1 MNKLCLD
8 LTNCYGIKKLQ
19 VQLDFSNGSTYAI
32 YAPNGSMK
40 SSLAKTFRDVT
51 TGTEP
56 RDRYHP
62 SLSSS
67 RKITDENGRDLP
79 KESILVV
86 DPYDKEFDLTDR
98 TSTLL
103 VDRTLR
109 DEHAQLLMEIDASKK
124 KLLRALGEQ
133 SASKRDLGREISSTF
148 TNRDD
153 NFFSA
158 LLSIKD
164 RLLAQV
170 GAPFADVPYDTIFD
184 QTVLEFLETKDFKT
198 AIADYIKRYDKLLA
212 SSTYF
217 KKGTFNYYNGTTIA
231 KSLDDNGF
239 FAAKHT
245 VNLNAD
251 EKQEITSQKQF
262 QALIDNEKKGISED
276 DDLRKKLT
284 EVEKLLMKNVIRRD
298 FAAYLSNHE
307 EVLPE
312 LASVEDFKKKVWL
325 SYLKAQIGLYNEL
338 IAKYQAA
345 DKRLKEIEQAARTQ
359 RTQWEQVIEIFNSRF
374 AVPFKL
380 IVTNKT
386 SVVLGQELMPTLGF
400 AIKDDVGE
408 VPIERDTL
416 MQALSTGEQRA
427 FYLLNA
433 IFEIEARKKED
444 QETLLI
450 ADDIADSFDY
460 KNKYAIIQYLA
471 DLAEEAPGFRQVI
484 LTHNFDFF
492 RTIESREVVCYP
504 HCLMASKSKTGI
516 SLERATGI
524 KNPFVNDWKLKF
536 FTDPRKRIASIPFIR
551 NLIEYTRGQNDPDY
565 VKTTSLLHWKP
576 DSAAITHSE
585 LDGVYKSVCRGS
597 DGEQWQDGTSLVIDT
612 ICGEADKCLKAG
624 DGINFENK
632 IVLSIAIRVLAERF
646 MVEKISD
653 GAFVSSIR
661 SKYTPNLFKKY
672 KELFRDEAEAIHTI
686 NQVMLM
692 TPENIHLNSFMY
704 EPILDMSDEHLRK
717 LYQDV
722 KQYCPCTKRPMAA
735 AAQKPCSQ
743 RLILG

>member
-19 VQLDFSNGSTYAI
+19 AQFDFSSGSTYAI

-40 SSLAKTFRDVT
+40 SSLARTFRDVT
-51 TGTEP
+51 TGTGP
-56 RDRYHP
+56 KDRYHP
-62 SLSSS
+62 NLSSS
-67 RKITDENGRDLP
+67 SKITDENGRDLP

-86 DPYDKEFDLTDR
+86 DPYDREFDLTDR

-103 VDRTLR
+103 VNRTLR
-109 DEHAQLLMEIDASKK
+109 DEYAQLLIEIDASKK
-124 KLLRALGEQ
+124 KLLKALGEQ
-133 SASKRDLGREISSTF
+133 SASKKDLGREISLTF
-148 TNRDD
+148 TNKDD
-153 NFFSA
+153 NFLAA
-158 LLSIKD
+158 LLSING

-184 QTVLEFLETKDFKT
+184 QTVLEFLETKDFRT
-198 AIADYIKRYDKLLA
+198 VIADYVKRYDKLLA

-217 KKGTFNYYNGTTIA
+217 KKGTFDYYNGTVIA

-251 EKQEITSQKQF
+251 ERREITSQKQF
-262 QALIDNEKKGISED
+262 QTLIDNEKKAISED
-276 DDLRKKLT
+276 DDLRKKLV
-284 EVEKLLMKNVIRRD
+284 EVEKLLMKNAIRRD

-307 EVLPE
+307 ELLPE
-312 LASVEDFKKKVWL
+312 LANVEDFKKRVWL
-325 SYLKAQIGLYNEL
+325 SYLKAQIGLYDEL
-338 IAKYQAA
+338 IAKYQTA
-345 DKRLKEIEQAARTQ
+345 DRRLKEIEQAARTQ

-374 AVPFKL
+374 AVPFEL
-380 IVTNKT
+380 TVMNRT
-386 SVVLGQELMPTLGF
+386 SVVLGQESMPTLGF
-400 AIKDDVGE
+400 TIKDDVGE
-408 VPIERDTL
+408 VSIEKDTL

-433 IFEIEARKKED
+433 IFEIEARKKEN

-471 DLAEEAPGFRQVI
+471 DLAEEAPGFRQII

-492 RTIESREVVCYP
+492 RTIESREVVCYS
-504 HCLMASKSKTGI
+504 HCLMASKGETSIT
-516 SLERATGI
+516 LERAKGI
-524 KNPFVNDWKLKF
+524 KNPFVNEWKPKF
-536 FTDPRKRIASIPFIR
+536 FTDPRKRIASIPFLR
-551 NLIEYTRGQNDPDY
+551 NLIEYTRGQNDPGF
-565 VKTTSLLHWKP
+565 VKLTSLLHWKP
-576 DSAAITHSE
+576 DSAAITHNE
-585 LDGVYKSVCRGS
+585 LDDIYKSVCHGS
-597 DGEQWQDGTSLVIDT
+597 DGEQWRDGTSLMIDS
-612 ICGEADKCLKAG
+612 ICSEADNCLKAA

-632 IVLSIAIRVLAERF
+632 IVLSIATRLIAERF
-646 MVEKISD
+646 MVDKIADSTFLS
-653 GAFVSSIR
+653 AIR
-661 SKYTPNLFKKY
+661 SNQTPKLLDKF
-672 KELFRDEAEAIHTI
+672 KELHSSETDAI
-686 NQVMLM
+686 NAVKQVILM

-722 KQYCPCTKRPMAA
+722 KQHCPCTEAH
-735 AAQKPCSQ
+735 S
-743 RLILG
+743 